1 MSGHV
6 PACFVD
12 GTRVCGFDEHPE
24 SVLSVPDSLD
34 AAWAEAKAAV
44 VARRALGFGGG
55 FPLSVSTLAPLQD
68 GYMAAAEVSEGYG
81 RHSSRRSSL
90 PDGDTEGDRTIG
102 KLYGPDFLEQK
113 L

>member
-34 AAWAEAKAAV
+34 AAWAEAEAAV

-55 FPLSVSTLAPLQD
+55 FPLSVSETHPWFLI

-81 RHSSRRSSL
+81 DTPAAALRSL
-90 PDGDTEGDRTIG
+90 TAILKEIR
-102 KLYGPDFLEQK
+102 
-113 L
+113 

>member
-34 AAWAEAKAAV
+34 AAWAEAEAALPEGQSFV
-44 VARRALGFGGG
+44 VWRRTDRAGEASYSADL
-55 FPLSVSTLAPLQD
+55 VTID
-68 GYMAAAEVSEGYG
+68 GYVTMQVDGPTPAAALRSLAAKLKE
-81 RHSSRRSSL
+81 SR
-90 PDGDTEGDRTIG
+90 
-102 KLYGPDFLEQK
+102 
-113 L
+113 

>member
-34 AAWAEAKAAV
+34 AAWAEAEAAL
-44 VARRALGFGGG
+44 AERRTRGLGGG
-55 FPLSVSTLAPLQD
+55 YPLSVSSAEPLEP
-68 GYMAAAEVSEGYG
+68 GYVATAELTEATGPTPAAALRALAAKLKE
-81 RHSSRRSSL
+81 SR
-90 PDGDTEGDRTIG
+90 
-102 KLYGPDFLEQK
+102 
-113 L
+113 

>member
-34 AAWAEAKAAV
+34 AAWAEAEAAV

-55 FPLSVSTLAPLQD
+55 FPLSVSETHAWIQD
-68 GYMAAAEVSEGYG
+68 RYMAAAEVSEGYG
-81 RHSSRRSSL
+81 DTPAAALRSL
-90 PDGDTEGDRTIG
+90 TAILKET
-102 KLYGPDFLEQK
+102 K
-113 L
+113 

>member
-34 AAWAEAKAAV
+34 AAWAEAEAAV

-81 RHSSRRSSL
+81 DTPAAALRSL
-90 PDGDTEGDRTIG
+90 TAILKETR
-102 KLYGPDFLEQK
+102 
-113 L
+113 